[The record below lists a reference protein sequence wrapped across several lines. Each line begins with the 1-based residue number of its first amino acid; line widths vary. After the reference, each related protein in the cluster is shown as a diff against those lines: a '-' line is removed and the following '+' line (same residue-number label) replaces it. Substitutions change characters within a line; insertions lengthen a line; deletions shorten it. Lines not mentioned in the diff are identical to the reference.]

1 MNRLDRVW
9 RRDALRA
16 LEALEKAPAQLEA
29 EVRRQRLAGLQAEL
43 ATLGLQSRRPAAI
56 TQAEL
61 RRARVARARE
71 IHPDLRR
78 GREAAG
84 AGRRGLFGRG
94 RGARKGAG
102 EGRAQ
107 GSSLAEGG
115 EQGREREDQDRMSA
129 LNAAYERVRRALKA
143 PVYDWRT

>member
-1 MNRLDRVW
+1 MW

-16 LEALEKAPAQLEA
+16 LEALEKAPAHLEA

-43 ATLGLQSRRPAAI
+43 ATLGLQSRRPASI

-94 RGARKGAG
+94 RGTPKGAG
-102 EGRAQ
+102 EGS
-107 GSSLAEGG
+107 GVSSLAEGG